1 MINPAKVTNYNRT
14 QSELQEFLLFCIN
27 VAGKKSAVEAPK
39 LEVFLERVRN
49 ITGEYAPFEG
59 MNRLKHMRRTWHGNR
74 LDGDNRLME
83 IMHWAAIS
91 PYKQRYNSYC
101 DVLKLGDLR
110 TVSLT
115 RLLEVRGVGLKTAR
129 FFLSHSR
136 ENFDEP
142 MLDTHILSFLRDQGY
157 KDAPKSTPQN
167 VGIYNYYANV
177 FKMFARTL
185 GKSVT
190 DLDLEIWKQYSKTA

>member
-1 MINPAKVTNYNRT
+1 MINPAKVTDYNRT

-27 VAGKKSAVEAPK
+27 VSGKKSAVEAPK

-49 ITGEYAPFEG
+49 ITGHDVPFDG
-59 MNRLKHMRRTWHGNR
+59 MTKLYFTRPLCHDR
-74 LDGDNRLME
+74 DDNRLLE

-110 TVSLT
+110 AVTLS
-115 RLLEVRGVGLKTAR
+115 RLLQVRGIGLKTAR

-136 ENFDEP
+136 EDFDEP
-142 MLDTHILSFLRDQGY
+142 MLDTHILRFLRDQGY
-157 KDAPKSTPQN
+157 RDAPKSTPQN
-167 VGIYNYYANV
+167 EGIYNYYANV
-177 FKMFARTL
+177 FRMFARTL

>member
-1 MINPAKVTNYNRT
+1 MINPAQVTNYNRT

-27 VAGKKSAVEAPK
+27 VSGKKSAVEAPK
-39 LEVFLERVRN
+39 LEVFLERVRS
-49 ITGEYAPFEG
+49 ITGCTKPFDG
-59 MNRLKHMRRTWHGNR
+59 MIKLGDRLV
-74 LDGDNRLME
+74 E

-110 TVSLT
+110 AVTLT
-115 RLLEVRGVGLKTAR
+115 RLLQVRGIGLKTAR

-136 ENFDEP
+136 EDFDEP
-142 MLDTHILSFLRDQGY
+142 MLDTHILRFLRDQGY

-167 VGIYNYYANV
+167 ENTYYYFANI
-177 FKMFARTL
+177 FKNIARIL

-190 DLDLEIWKQYSKTA
+190 DLDLEIWKQYSKTT